1 MTILQK
7 LQLRQSEIREK
18 INELLGNDSRTE
30 EQDGELSTL
39 TAEGMAIEPE
49 IRAAIVASPDPAP
62 THTEATEDTEARQRR
77 ELSDQSDMG
86 RIVGSVFEHRAI
98 DGREGEMQTEFGL
111 ASNQVPLSMLRT
123 ELRAVTPAPAN
134 VGQTQ
139 NEIIPYVF
147 PQSVA
152 AFLGVDMP
160 TVGVGEAIFPVL
172 TKKLDVRTPAESG
185 AATETTG
192 AFAAE
197 ILSPARLQAS
207 FFYSREDRAR
217 FAGMDASLRMNLSA
231 GLSDGLDQQVIAGDN
246 GLLTAT
252 NLDNHNV
259 STETSYALYRSQLG
273 YGRVDGR
280 YAGGIGDIRLVMG
293 AATYGHAAAEF
304 RSDNAGDRAALED
317 LMNATG
323 GVMVSAHVPAVSSNK
338 QNAIVR
344 RGMARD
350 MVTPIWEGISLIPD
364 EITGAKKGEIS
375 ITAVMLHA
383 VKIIRAGGFYKQQTQ
398 HA

>member
-7 LQLRQSEIREK
+7 LLVKQSEIRES
-18 INELLGNDSRTE
+18 INTLLGLETRTE

-39 TAEGMAIEPE
+39 TLEAQRIEPE

-192 AFAAE
+192 AFSAE
-197 ILSPARLQAS
+197 ILSSCQVAS
-207 FFYSREDRAR
+207 ELLLLPRGPGQVRRHGRIPTHEPECGPGGRT
-217 FAGMDASLRMNLSA
+217 GSA
-231 GLSDGLDQQVIAGDN
+231 G
-246 GLLTAT
+246 
-252 NLDNHNV
+252 
-259 STETSYALYRSQLG
+259 YRG
-273 YGRVDGR
+273 
-280 YAGGIGDIRLVMG
+280 
-293 AATYGHAAAEF
+293 
-304 RSDNAGDRAALED
+304 
-317 LMNATG
+317 
-323 GVMVSAHVPAVSSNK
+323 
-338 QNAIVR
+338 
-344 RGMARD
+344 
-350 MVTPIWEGISLIPD
+350 
-364 EITGAKKGEIS
+364 
-375 ITAVMLHA
+375 
-383 VKIIRAGGFYKQQTQ
+383 
-398 HA
+398 

>member
-7 LQLRQSEIREK
+7 LLVKQSEIRES
-18 INELLGNDSRTE
+18 INTLLGLETRTE

-39 TAEGMAIEPE
+39 TLEAQRIEPE

-86 RIVGSVFEHRAI
+86 RIVGSVLEHRAI

-111 ASNQVPLSMLRT
+111 ASNQFPLAMLRT

-192 AFAAE
+192 AFSAE
-197 ILSPARLQAS
+197 VLSPARLQAS

-280 YAGGIGDIRLVMG
+280 YAGSIGDIRLVMG

-323 GVMVSAHVPAVSSNK
+323 GVMVSAHVPGVSSNK